1 MPSLYH
7 LSSELAAIF
16 ADAEAELSEE
26 TAQKLAELEVAFDR
40 KVEAVL
46 QYRQG
51 LISDRDA
58 LKGELARL
66 KERADRLDRQ
76 AEWLKGYILD
86 TMKRLNVG
94 RVSTLTFNATVAKS
108 PPKVEVAT
116 DAIIPDE
123 FKRTKVSVEV
133 DKTAVLEAWKKQQ
146 PLPDGFTVS
155 QGEYL
160 KIS

>member
-26 TAQKLAELEVAFDR
+26 TAQRLAELEIAFDR

-51 LISDRDA
+51 LISDREA

-76 AEWLKGYILD
+76 AEWLKTYILE

-108 PPKVEVAT
+108 PPAVKVAT
-116 DAIIPDE
+116 DAVIPEE

-133 DKTAVLEAWKKQQ
+133 DKTAVLEAWKNKQ
-146 PLPDGFTVS
+146 PLPDGFTVA